1 MGRRRHG
8 GRAIGPRLSRVT
20 KAAGARPPPRGRRE
34 ADRTRAGPRT
44 ANGERPPG
52 TRPTPG
58 ARARQGGDAAGGGG
72 GRRETT
78 AAPRHHT
85 TPPPGGGG
93 ERRTRAGRPQRAGKR
108 RAPRGARH
116 RVGGTDGRRTGGGGR
131 ERTRTGETAAGGQ
144 PGPGE
149 RRAGAGEERTAGH
162 RGGGGR
168 EGGFGKPQKAPG
180 RPRSGRPGA
189 RGVPPPEAS
198 SARAVPR
205 HPRTPARPPRRA
217 PSNLAGLGGGPP
229 PPFTRPRRL
238 SHRGRIAPT
247 RSSSQTGPT
256 RRRSGADRARGAG
269 GGSPARDRHRATPSA
284 RGRCPLEDA
293 TPASPAHGVVT
304 SPPRGESSPPP
315 ARRARERDGDGD
327 TTRAGREGQ
336 PLGLA
341 KRRGA
346 GPARRGR
353 SRAPP
358 SPPSHTAPRH
368 PPPAGAARGG
378 GEGGKKR
385 REGAPPPAT
394 GRLPC
399 RLLPPPLLGHADDGG
414 GDAER
419 GAGGRK
425 SRGNAT
431 ARPQAPEA
439 TWSAPGAPRRAGRNA
454 LKRAQARAR
463 RARRGPALPRGG
475 GEGRALATDPGPSGK
490 AGESVR
496 RVRGP
501 RSRQRRE
508 ARRREAGVGPE
519 SAPPPTP
526 ARAPRAPATTAG
538 RGGAGEGGA
547 RGQNEKSGRIRR
559 GRPSLGLS
567 RPTAGCPRHG
577 AHGGKRP
584 SPPPA
589 HTALPRVPETG
600 GRHRDPGHLESSTRA
615 GAQAQADGSG
625 SSERGQGPARPRG
638 QARNPTRAQ
647 RPTSLRRA
655 TDGPAVFYVCL
666 SSVCLSPKHNV
677 SAPTWQQKM
686 FISGKKIT
694 APAGGDQP
702 QVTATSRDRDTANCP
717 QNLPHGA
724 PPPPPHGAPR
734 AIWSTQGTGGGG
746 GGGGGGD
753 TRSVGRGRWRR
764 HAAPPPRRHAATP
777 PRRQASDLREET
789 LKNHQSSPEA
799 GTVRRP
805 SPAALRTAPCLP
817 PSPTPARARG
827 GGGPRAAEAA
837 SPGIATGAGRPN
849 GRPAHPRVAP
859 GPTARDPPPQRASE
873 KGEKIASDA
882 RDPHTCPQP
891 GLSRHPRASPPGSDR
906 SPSPGRDH
914 GRQPSDTEGR
924 PEDRPEPQDGR
935 RDTPRPPPPRRPRSV
950 RAGGGGATGGCW
962 STHPGGPHG
971 LLRER
976 GGGDSGDSGDGDTP
990 SQLRRSNLRRAHRAP
1005 RPRRQPDAR
1014 AGAALLLELGPGKPT
1029 PKLFLACRRRASGGD
1044 TLYKS
1049 GRQVAPD
1056 NRRERQRDR
1065 SGRRGRQGASDLAS
1079 RPGDGGG
1086 PREHTAAHR
1095 ANPPVSPGGGE
1106 PWKKTRPSVRPS
1118 VRARCRPERGSR
1130 SPRGA
1135 PGTTQARF
1143 RVALSL
1149 RESRQRDVHVAMDDS
1164 APHFAQ
1170 ASGYV
1175 RESSTGTARHLG
1187 EATGEQATL

>member
-1 MGRRRHG
+1 M
-8 GRAIGPRLSRVT
+8 
-20 KAAGARPPPRGRRE
+20 E
-34 ADRTRAGPRT
+34 
-44 ANGERPPG
+44 
-52 TRPTPG
+52 
-58 ARARQGGDAAGGGG
+58 
-72 GRRETT
+72 
-78 AAPRHHT
+78 
-85 TPPPGGGG
+85 
-93 ERRTRAGRPQRAGKR
+93 
-108 RAPRGARH
+108 
-116 RVGGTDGRRTGGGGR
+116 RTGV
-131 ERTRTGETAAGGQ
+131 
-144 PGPGE
+144 
-149 RRAGAGEERTAGH
+149 
-162 RGGGGR
+162 
-168 EGGFGKPQKAPG
+168 K
-180 RPRSGRPGA
+180 
-189 RGVPPPEAS
+189 
-198 SARAVPR
+198 
-205 HPRTPARPPRRA
+205 
-217 PSNLAGLGGGPP
+217 
-229 PPFTRPRRL
+229 
-238 SHRGRIAPT
+238 
-247 RSSSQTGPT
+247 
-256 RRRSGADRARGAG
+256 
-269 GGSPARDRHRATPSA
+269 
-284 RGRCPLEDA
+284 
-293 TPASPAHGVVT
+293 
-304 SPPRGESSPPP
+304 
-315 ARRARERDGDGD
+315 
-327 TTRAGREGQ
+327 
-336 PLGLA
+336 
-341 KRRGA
+341 
-346 GPARRGR
+346 
-353 SRAPP
+353 
-358 SPPSHTAPRH
+358 
-368 PPPAGAARGG
+368 
-378 GEGGKKR
+378 
-385 REGAPPPAT
+385 
-394 GRLPC
+394 
-399 RLLPPPLLGHADDGG
+399 
-414 GDAER
+414 
-419 GAGGRK
+419 
-425 SRGNAT
+425 
-431 ARPQAPEA
+431 
-439 TWSAPGAPRRAGRNA
+439 
-454 LKRAQARAR
+454 
-463 RARRGPALPRGG
+463 
-475 GEGRALATDPGPSGK
+475 DP
-490 AGESVR
+490 
-496 RVRGP
+496 
-501 RSRQRRE
+501 
-508 ARRREAGVGPE
+508 
-519 SAPPPTP
+519 
-526 ARAPRAPATTAG
+526 
-538 RGGAGEGGA
+538 
-547 RGQNEKSGRIRR
+547 
-559 GRPSLGLS
+559 
-567 RPTAGCPRHG
+567 
-577 AHGGKRP
+577 
-584 SPPPA
+584 PPPA

-746 GGGGGGD
+746 GEEGRYAVGGD
-753 TRSVGRGRWRR
+753 AT
-764 HAAPPPRRHAATP
+764 PPRRHAATP

-873 KGEKIASDA
+873 QGEKIASDA

-935 RDTPRPPPPRRPRSV
+935 RDTPCPPPPRRPRSV

-1095 ANPPVSPGGGE
+1095 ANPRPPGAGE
-1106 PWKKTRPSVRPS
+1106 PWKTRPSVRPS

-1143 RVALSL
+1143 RGQGGNV
-1149 RESRQRDVHVAMDDS
+1149 EPKPGEDS
-1164 APHFAQ
+1164 
-1170 ASGYV
+1170 
-1175 RESSTGTARHLG
+1175 
-1187 EATGEQATL
+1187 

>member
-1 MGRRRHG
+1 MAAAAARGRGTGTPG
-8 GRAIGPRLSRVT
+8 GRAGAGSGPSTRSRGT
-20 KAAGARPPPRGRRE
+20 EAGRRARARTPPRHRGDARGAADGQRRADAGDPTHARGTRAPGRGRGRR
-34 ADRTRAGPRT
+34 GW
-44 ANGERPPG
+44 G
-52 TRPTPG
+52 
-58 ARARQGGDAAGGGG
+58 AAGDDGGPSSPHNATAGGAGASG
-72 GRRETT
+72 GRGRE
-78 AAPRHHT
+78 
-85 TPPPGGGG
+85 
-93 ERRTRAGRPQRAGKR
+93 GRSGPGKR

-116 RVGGTDGRRTGGGGR
+116 RVGKTDDGRGRAFGKGRGR
-131 ERTRTGETAAGGQ
+131 ETPRR
-144 PGPGE
+144 PGASQAPENGE
-149 RRAGAGEERTAGH
+149 RERWRRGPRATA
-162 RGGGGR
+162 RGFR
-168 EGGFGKPQKAPG
+168 EASEGTWEAEV
-180 RPRSGRPGA
+180 GRPGA
-189 RGVPPPEAS
+189 HAGSHRP
-198 SARAVPR
+198 
-205 HPRTPARPPRRA
+205 RPPAQGRSRGTRGRRPGPHGGPQATSRGSGA
-217 PSNLAGLGGGPP
+217 PTATVHATGSPENALPHTRNDAQPQHPPRASLLPFLGGPRALRPGTAPP
-229 PPFTRPRRL
+229 RATAAKGGGQDTQQR
-238 SHRGRIAPT
+238 RGRF
-247 RSSSQTGPT
+247 RSTEG
-256 RRRSGADRARGAG
+256 GAALRGRQGSRG
-269 GGSPARDRHRATPSA
+269 GGRVSGKGQAQGNPERSRP
-284 RGRCPLEDA
+284 
-293 TPASPAHGVVT
+293 V
-304 SPPRGESSPPP
+304 PPRGRRLRL
-315 ARRARERDGDGD
+315 AR
-327 TTRAGREGQ
+327 
-336 PLGLA
+336 
-341 KRRGA
+341 
-346 GPARRGR
+346 ARRG
-353 SRAPP
+353 
-358 SPPSHTAPRH
+358 HVTAQ
-368 PPPAGAARGG
+368 
-378 GEGGKKR
+378 R
-385 REGAPPPAT
+385 RELPASRE
-394 GRLPC
+394 GHGCASLADFFHH
-399 RLLPPPLLGHADDGG
+399 PLLGHADDGG
-414 GDAER
+414 GSPR
-419 GAGGRK
+419 GVAGE
-425 SRGNAT
+425 GNDAT

-454 LKRAQARAR
+454 LKRAQAGRAFGKGRRECPPRPRTPVPPAPRGKKAGGRGRAGVRTTPNPGARPPRTRHDGRAR
-463 RARRGPALPRGG
+463 RSRGG
-475 GEGRALATDPGPSGK
+475 
-490 AGESVR
+490 
-496 RVRGP
+496 RGP
-501 RSRQRRE
+501 RAEREERSHPPWTPVPRLTRLRPGPGEHEITTSIDRQQ
-508 ARRREAGVGPE
+508 AA
-519 SAPPPTP
+519 
-526 ARAPRAPATTAG
+526 APRGLPEEQKPSEDGDRGDLLPPHRQAPRPPG
-538 RGGAGEGGA
+538 GGGAGATGQPQTQ
-547 RGQNEKSGRIRR
+547 RGT
-559 GRPSLGLS
+559 PD
-567 RPTAGCPRHG
+567 TRHG
-577 AHGGKRP
+577 ALRDRGCHGQRP
-584 SPPPA
+584 GAHGMERTGVKDPPPPA

-702 QVTATSRDRDTANCP
+702 QVTATSRDRDTANCT

-734 AIWSTQGTGGGG
+734 AIWSTQGNRGGGG
-746 GGGGGGD
+746 GGEEGRYAVGGD
-753 TRSVGRGRWRR
+753 
-764 HAAPPPRRHAATP
+764 ATP
-777 PRRQASDLREET
+777 PRRHASDLREET

-873 KGEKIASDA
+873 QGEKIASDA

-935 RDTPRPPPPRRPRSV
+935 RDTPCPPPPRRPRSV

-1095 ANPPVSPGGGE
+1095 ANPRPPGAGE
-1106 PWKKTRPSVRPS
+1106 PWKTRPSVRPS

-1143 RVALSL
+1143 R
-1149 RESRQRDVHVAMDDS
+1149 
-1164 APHFAQ
+1164 
-1170 ASGYV
+1170 
-1175 RESSTGTARHLG
+1175 
-1187 EATGEQATL
+1187 